1 MEGVCRLPSRHSA
14 ARRFH
19 VCTVLTRPSR
29 SSRSSGSIS
38 CAGLCLLLVRR
49 LTTTLLVSTLFGYCV
64 LDGAHCYL
72 CAGVARPPPEEARRT
87 LLLPPAFCQFL
98 VWVGPFFGFS
108 HSRLYF
114 SWILLSRP
122 LLVLSLYW
130 AALVLVYGCNCR
142 RRVSA
147 TRIEVLEDWHL
158 RQFPRC
164 RFLYWLCCDRVCLN
178 KSCHIHSRYGFIV
191 INCRSSCWHVCHV
204 VTAYALHIDARDL
217 FACSSKE

>member
-1 MEGVCRLPSRHSA
+1 MTINASFIGNLEVPPTSL
-14 ARRFH
+14 
-19 VCTVLTRPSR
+19 LRP
-29 SSRSSGSIS
+29 
-38 CAGLCLLLVRR
+38 L
-49 LTTTLLVSTLFGYCV
+49 
-64 LDGAHCYL
+64 
-72 CAGVARPPPEEARRT
+72 
-87 LLLPPAFCQFL
+87 
-98 VWVGPFFGFS
+98 GPFFGFS

-217 FACSSKE
+217 FACSSKEQQMMIHTAIDN